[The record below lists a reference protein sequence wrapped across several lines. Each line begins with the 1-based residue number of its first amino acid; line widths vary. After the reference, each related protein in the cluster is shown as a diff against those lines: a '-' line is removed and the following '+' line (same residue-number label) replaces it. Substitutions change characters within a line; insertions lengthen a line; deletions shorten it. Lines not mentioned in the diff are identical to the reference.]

1 MAVAEKLRQEGW
13 FLTPEGLELVTDN
26 GNLSDIK
33 AIIRRALDVDLKEIS
48 ESNFIEEVVRSK
60 VEAFE
65 GHRVVQIQKIRNISA
80 PKVNEESGAA
90 PRMLKLLLTDGTS
103 TCQAIEVEHLP
114 SLSLNTPPGTKL
126 RFKPGSIPV
135 SHGFVQ
141 LKPSLLE
148 FLGGRVAPLVE
159 KWELNRTL
167 AKHSRGRVG
176 EEGGPPPWI
185 PFGQKIL
192 KPQATDRNFKSLDT
206 GEKDIKENP
215 EFEAQRKDAI
225 AEAARAGSKK
235 VFGGGTKQMLD
246 HNVQQIVNVGFSVS
260 QAEYALKQGRNN
272 IDRALK
278 ILQKGDESATTSITP
293 TFSSQRGGKAE
304 SRGRKKG
311 DREKDEDG
319 VAAKPSG
326 KVSLFDFLEDKLPIQ
341 KEPEKKNSNFFSERR
356 DRKDFHREQNHG
368 NSGGGFSG
376 GGRGGRYQDNNW
388 SRQNDRAGQ
397 KPPRFQQQAQRLQQR
412 QQNFNAG
419 KQLDSGLNSSYSTW
433 SSGNND
439 FNSQWGS
446 FSGLANES
454 LSKDLFRSNNDDVG
468 QWKMPPEPKGKRR
481 PEAEAKSFQ
490 SPFHQKSS
498 RQFSDFGAE
507 SRTSD
512 VFGDTNHVPF
522 SMGYSRNFQTP
533 QNDVPSASAL
543 CEPRWEWHEGDKC
556 MAKYWEDNRHYRAEV
571 TGVSAKTVVVR
582 FLEYGNFEEVLH
594 EDCIPITEYD

>member
-1 MAVAEKLRQEGW
+1 MAVAERLKQEGW
-13 FLTPEGLELVTDN
+13 FLTPEGLESVTDS

-33 AIIRRALDVDLKEIS
+33 AIIRRALDMDLKEIA
-48 ESNFIEEVVRSK
+48 ESSFIDDIVKSK
-60 VEAFE
+60 VEAIE
-65 GHRVVQIQKIRNISA
+65 GHCVVQIQKIRNISA

-126 RFKPGSIPV
+126 RFKPGTIPI
-135 SHGFVQ
+135 SHGFIQ
-141 LKPSLLE
+141 LKPALLE

-167 AKHSRGRVG
+167 AKHSRGRIG

-185 PFGQKIL
+185 PFGQKIM
-192 KPQATDRNFKSLDT
+192 KAQPSDRNFKSLDT
-206 GEKDIKENP
+206 GEKENKENP

-246 HNVQQIVNVGFSVS
+246 HNVQQVVNMGFSVS
-260 QAEYALKQGRNN
+260 QAEYALKQSRNN
-272 IDRALK
+272 VDRALK
-278 ILQKGDESATTSITP
+278 ILQKGEESTMQNFP
-293 TFSSQRGGKAE
+293 SQKRIDKPE
-304 SRGRKKG
+304 PRGRKKG

-341 KEPEKKNSNFFSERR
+341 KEPEKKNSNFLSDRK
-356 DRKDFHREQNHG
+356 DRKDFHREPNHG
-368 NSGGGFSG
+368 GSGFSG
-376 GGRGGRYQDNNW
+376 GSSGRGGRYQDSW
-388 SRQNDRAGQ
+388 SRQNDRVGQ

-412 QQNFNAG
+412 QQNMSAN
-419 KQLDSGLNSSYSTW
+419 KQFDSGLNSSYSTW

-439 FNSQWGS
+439 YNGQWGS

-454 LSKDLFRSNNDDVG
+454 ISKDLFRSNNDDVG

-481 PEAEAKSFQ
+481 PEPEMKAPAYQSAFQ
-490 SPFHQKSS
+490 QKSS
-498 RQFSDFGAE
+498 RGFSDFGND
-507 SRTSD
+507 SRSSD
-512 VFGDTNHVPF
+512 VFGDANHVPF
-522 SMGYSRNFQTP
+522 SVSFSRNFQSP
-533 QNDVPSASAL
+533 QNDVPSASSL
-543 CEPRWEWHEGDKC
+543 CESRWEWHEGDKC

-582 FLEYGNFEEVLH
+582 FLEYGNFEELRDRLLAGNA
-594 EDCIPITEYD
+594 E